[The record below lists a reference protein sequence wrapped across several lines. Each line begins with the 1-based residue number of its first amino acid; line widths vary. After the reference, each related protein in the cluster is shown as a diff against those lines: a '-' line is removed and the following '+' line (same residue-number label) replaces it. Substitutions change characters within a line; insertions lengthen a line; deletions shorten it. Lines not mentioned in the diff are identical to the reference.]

1 MKYYT
6 GIAGTIGST
15 PLVQLN
21 RMGAGLPARILA
33 KLEFFNPLRQRQG
46 PHRRWP

>member
-1 MKYYT
+1 MKYFS

-21 RMGAGLPARILA
+21 RLGAGLPAHILA
-33 KLEFFNPLRQRQG
+33 KL
-46 PHRRWP
+46 